1 MIIFVKTLRFSM
13 EDIFNEQRPRGI
25 KEWLIAH
32 QVGLLGTVIFHLV
45 ILILVLIMKLNPVKP
60 SNDMVYMELQ
70 PIQQQI
76 QPNPQKLA
84 DEILKKEEPKTEEA
98 AKGNSASTVR
108 NVAVNSNLNK
118 LTDKLVDDKFGK
130 ANPVYD
136 EARKLEEKMR
146 ANRELYKKSL
156 EASKAPEQQSGSQ
169 TSSRASSEKAYRGAS
184 VLAYSLGGRQGV
196 ELPVPAYLCEGGGDV
211 VVDIVVNQRGAVT
224 SSSISSQT
232 KASECLFAEALKAA
246 RRSRFTVKADAP
258 SAQKGSITY
267 RFVAQ

>member
-1 MIIFVKTLRFSM
+1 MIIFVETIRFSM
-13 EDIFNEQRPRGI
+13 EDIFDEQRPKGI

-32 QVGLLGTVIFHLV
+32 QVGLLGTIIFHLV
-45 ILILVLIMKLNPVKP
+45 VLILVLVTKLNPVKP
-60 SNDMVYMELQ
+60 ANDMVYIELQ
-70 PIQQQI
+70 PIV
-76 QPNPQKLA
+76 QPALQNPQKLVE
-84 DEILKKEEPKTEEA
+84 DILKKEEPKPDESD
-98 AKGNSASTVR
+98 KVNRASTVR
-108 NVAVNSNLNK
+108 NVSVNSNLNK

-156 EASKAPEQQSGSQ
+156 EASRTPEQQSTGQS
-169 TSSRASSEKAYRGAS
+169 SSRSSSEKAYRGAS

-196 ELPVPAYLCEGGGDV
+196 DLPVPAYLCEGGGDV
-211 VVDIVVNQRGAVT
+211 VVDIVVNQKGSVT
-224 SSSISSQT
+224 SASISSQT

-246 RRSRFTVKADAP
+246 RRSKFTVKADAP
-258 SAQKGSITY
+258 SAQKGTITY